1 MFLLEADFMKS
12 CLVLSLNIVLCWRH
26 LSILL
31 GCSVLKSRYS
41 QKDSK
46 VIGKALHSVRVLQ
59 DPALFPL
66 LIPCSFALAANRSQA
81 TLSNC
86 SPCLPSD
93 GSVSST
99 GSWMGDPGPPP
110 CFFKSC
116 RVLSAHQPY
125 RSSCRSAL
133 QFTPLTWVITKSSRL
148 VPCCELPLSPVLAGS
163 N

>member
-1 MFLLEADFMKS
+1 MKS

-41 QKDSK
+41 QKDRK
-46 VIGKALHSVRVLQ
+46 VIGKDLHSVRVLQ
-59 DPALFPL
+59 DPL
-66 LIPCSFALAANRSQA
+66 LISCFFALAANRSQA

-99 GSWMGDPGPPP
+99 GSWMGGPGPPP

-116 RVLSAHQPY
+116 GVLSAHQQY
-125 RSSCRSAL
+125 RMLLLQQGCRSAL
-133 QFTPLTWVITKSSRL
+133 HLTPLTWVITKSSRL
-148 VPCCELPLSPVLAGS
+148 VPCCELLLSPVLAGS